1 MQIRFPLILDGATG
15 TELQKCGYKGDV
27 SAEQWVLD
35 NPESI
40 VGIQK
45 GYVAAGSNVLYSPSF
60 GANRRKLEEHGIFN
74 KTADYNRRLAALSQ
88 KAADGRAFVAGDIS
102 PTGLFLSPL
111 GEASFE
117 ELVDI
122 YTEQAAG
129 LEQAGVDLFV
139 IETMMTLSD
148 ARAAVLA
155 VRSVSDKPIFVTF
168 TCDENGRS
176 LSGTDIT
183 AALTVL
189 QGMGIDAFGL
199 NCSAGPAEMLPQIKR
214 LREFSRVPL
223 IVKPNAGMPEIQGG
237 KTVYNCPPEQFVEL
251 VPEFLASGVAI
262 FGGCCGTTSEH
273 IAALSKALKNAE
285 PVAPAPKFTDL
296 LPAST
301 EKLTAYL
308 PVDAR
313 HGTILTVTDELEDEL
328 SDALDTDDAMVA
340 VRLDTW
346 DEVEL
351 FADCQYMISKPLCI
365 VCDDADIL
373 EAALRAYQGR
383 PLYEGT
389 LPDSALAPLVSKYG
403 VII

>member
-262 FGGCCGTTSEH
+262 FGGCCGTTAEH

-328 SDALDTDDAMVA
+328 SDALDTDDVLVA